1 VGVYRLWRDL
11 GYAIGAL
18 VAGAAAD
25 ALGLST
31 AMWLVAGL
39 TFASGVVV
47 AVRMRETAEVRYK
60 SAMRTITALL
70 AVAALFSP
78 FACTGT
84 SSTPPATAAS
94 APARSSAGLPD
105 HDPQLAHRLVSGGAI
120 LLDVRTPPEYEE
132 HHIEGAANIPVDELV
147 ARSTEI
153 EKLTGSDKAKPIV
166 VYCHS
171 GKRAAR
177 AKMLLLE
184 AGYQQVT
191 NLGGID
197 DWDRQ

>member
-1 VGVYRLWRDL
+1 LPPRPGLRANLPQFSLLVGDVVHPSWRASSVGVYRLWRDL
-11 GYAIGAL
+11 GYAIGSL

-47 AVRMRETAEVRYK
+47 AAEVRYK
-60 SAMRTITALL
+60 APMRTVT
-70 AVAALFSP
+70 V
-78 FACTGT
+78 
-84 SSTPPATAAS
+84 
-94 APARSSAGLPD
+94 
-105 HDPQLAHRLVSGGAI
+105 
-120 LLDVRTPPEYEE
+120 LLDVRTPPEYAE
-132 HHIEGAANIPVDELV
+132 HHIDGAANIPVDELV

-153 EKLTGSDKAKPIV
+153 ERLTGSDKAKPIV